1 MAAHAELEVAGA
13 VGTVTMASP
22 PTNALSPAL
31 VEGLDTALADAAS
44 QKVKVLVIRSAL
56 DRPFAAGADIK
67 HMSTASPDEFE
78 AYGNALRSM
87 FERLAGLEAISIAA
101 IDGFALGG
109 GLELAIACAM
119 RVAAADARLG
129 VPEAKLGLIP
139 GAGGTQRLP
148 RLVGRGRALDLVL
161 TGRAID
167 GRTGFEWGLV
177 DRLTEPGQAETE
189 ARELAEQLATMSRRA
204 LLAGLRA
211 VDAAQAGLAE
221 GLEVE
226 RREIGSC
233 FSDGEAREGLSAFLE
248 KRRPQFA

>member
-1 MAAHAELEVAGA
+1 MADPASLEVSGA

-31 VEGLDTALADAAS
+31 VEGLDAALAEAS
-44 QKVKVLVIRSAL
+44 GQEVKVLVIRSAL
-56 DRPFAAGADIK
+56 DGPFAAGADIK

-78 AYGNALRSM
+78 RYGNALRAM
-87 FERLAGLEAISIAA
+87 FERLAGLEAITIAV

-119 RVAAADARLG
+119 RVAASDARLG
-129 VPEAKLGLIP
+129 VPEARLGLIP

-177 DRLTEPGQAETE
+177 DRLTEPGQAEAE
-189 ARELAEQLATMSRRA
+189 ARALAEELSGMSRSA
-204 LLAGLRA
+204 LLAGLHS

-226 RREIGSC
+226 RREIGRC
-233 FSDGEAREGLSAFLE
+233 FSEGEAREGLSAFLE